1 MLPGTREKQDRIRAE
16 ARGGRA
22 PPARGAIVGREVEV
36 QRAAPRPAGR
46 ITAVRILVAGA
57 VGLLLYVG
65 HVAFIPVALALLL
78 SLVLSGPVE
87 LLHRVGLPRGLGAA
101 LVMLVIVGVAGGLTE
116 FLAEPAQHW
125 FAEAP
130 HTVKVIARKVRPVA
144 QFMSRLDDLRNSADN
159 LAIAAAHPAPAP
171 VTAAPAESGP
181 ALLLEI
187 TRGLLLGT
195 VTVIILTLFLLS
207 GGPPMLAR
215 MTSALVSDLN
225 AAHVICVIEKVRAE
239 VGRFYVTTALIN
251 VGLGVATAC
260 AMKACGMPN
269 PFLWGTLV
277 AVLNFVPYAGPI
289 ASLLLLTSVA
299 FVSFDEIAPVA
310 AVAGSFLA
318 LVTLEGQVIQPLLV
332 GRRLQLNP
340 MLVFLAL
347 WFGGLFWGI
356 AGIVLATPFLAA
368 LKVIAEH
375 SAGGKPL
382 VDFLSAKTTVT
393 ARIAERPDPEDSGS
407 DVPLPTRAR
416 YT

>member
-1 MLPGTREKQDRIRAE
+1 
-16 ARGGRA
+16 
-22 PPARGAIVGREVEV
+22 
-36 QRAAPRPAGR
+36 
-46 ITAVRILVAGA
+46 
-57 VGLLLYVG
+57 
-65 HVAFIPVALALLL
+65 
-78 SLVLSGPVE
+78 
-87 LLHRVGLPRGLGAA
+87 
-101 LVMLVIVGVAGGLTE
+101 
-116 FLAEPAQHW
+116 
-125 FAEAP
+125 
-130 HTVKVIARKVRPVA
+130 
-144 QFMSRLDDLRNSADN
+144 
-159 LAIAAAHPAPAP
+159 
-171 VTAAPAESGP
+171 
-181 ALLLEI
+181 
-187 TRGLLLGT
+187 

-225 AAHVICVIEKVRAE
+225 SAHVICVIEKVRAE

-251 VGLGVATAC
+251 VGLGLATAC

-277 AVLNFVPYAGPI
+277 AVLNFVPYAGPT

-299 FVSFDEIAPVA
+299 FVSFDGIAPVA

-356 AGIVLATPFLAA
+356 AGIVLATPSLAA

-382 VDFLSAKTTVT
+382 VDFLSAKTTAA
-393 ARIAERPDPEDSGS
+393 ARTAERADPEDAVA
-407 DVPLPTRAR
+407 DVPLAVRAR
-416 YT
+416 FS